1 MILINYLLIGILIVF
16 GMEVWF
22 STNKDQKLEIEEED
36 FKFDYYPTQWDLKNV
51 HVFLDEDN
59 QHRNVKLVP
68 KNTFLDQQYTDK
80 EIANNTYNS
89 LKEINTIV

>member
-36 FKFDYYPTQWDLKNV
+36 FKFDWFARVLNILIWPVTMAIFLKR
-51 HVFLDEDN
+51 FIE
-59 QHRNVKLVP
+59 
-68 KNTFLDQQYTDK
+68 Y
-80 EIANNTYNS
+80 
-89 LKEINTIV
+89 LKKRF